1 MANEFNGFHRVA
13 QASLFAERQSTV
25 EALLQCVLASRNT
38 PVGAEALP
46 IAQRRRL
53 TPTDIVWS
61 RQNGGSRDAVNCCH
75 WEVTLPALQ
84 ISDEALHAL
93 TEHAKVSLQPVA
105 LPNGAGHFQQVQE
118 LADVLARCALP
129 QLQRLHD
136 RPESTLYHLATQIT
150 DGSLSAA
157 RGNHV
162 DPAPIAAALATFSL
176 EGTAQI
182 VLTRAQPPR
191 AEHAFECNTNMV
203 YLLAATA
210 VRRDMHR
217 VHVTS
222 ERRLSVTLRFAART
236 DATMG
241 RTPMSRAERQTAR
254 AHARTAQLT
263 HSTLSNRRSTQ
274 AQS

>member
-1 MANEFNGFHRVA
+1 MAANEFIGFHRTS
-13 QASLFAERQSTV
+13 QEKLFAEHRQTV
-25 EALLQCVLASRNT
+25 EALLQCVLSSRGT
-38 PVGAEALP
+38 PVGAGALP
-46 IAQRRRL
+46 LAQRRRL
-53 TPTDIVWS
+53 APTDIAWA

-84 ISDEALHAL
+84 IPGEALRVLAD
-93 TEHAKVSLQPVA
+93 HAKVSHQPVA
-105 LPNGAGHFQQVQE
+105 LSNGAGHFRQVQE
-118 LADVLARCALP
+118 LADILARCTLP

-136 RPESTLYHLATQIT
+136 IPGSTLYHLATQIT

-182 VLTRAQPPR
+182 VLTRAQSPR
-191 AEHAFECNTNMV
+191 VEHKFECNTHMV

-217 VHVTS
+217 VQVTS
-222 ERRLSVTLRFAART
+222 ERRLSVTLRFAASVDT
-236 DATMG
+236 AAGSTL
-241 RTPMSRAERQTAR
+241 PSRSERRTAR

-263 HSTLSNRRSTQ
+263 
-274 AQS
+274 A